1 MGRIRIAVIGGDI
14 LIDDPKDLAFDSD
27 QECMV
32 IVNERIDTLTETA
45 SNHVETIAHGLNY
58 RPTIKIY
65 EEVSAGVWSKSVLL
79 FNVWADE
86 TNINYHLYAG
96 SDSHRFKTVI
106 VANSQNG
113 VVAGT
118 LSNANG
124 RMQVAKSGYDLNNI
138 TDLRQ
143 VAFSSKKGV
152 MMVSEKVTINVIGDG
167 SSTDTTFTATY
178 AHGLRYIPQFEA
190 ILSDLGLPVPYFES
204 SGGDGA
210 SFDVTVDDTNI
221 TCSVLVFGAAVIDTV
236 PFRVHILCGKI
247 E

>member
-1 MGRIRIAVIGGDI
+1 MGRIRVAVSGDDI
-14 LIDDPKDLAFDSD
+14 TTTDPKDLAFDSD
-27 QECMV
+27 QACMV
-32 IVNERIDTLTETA
+32 IVSERIDTLTETA
-45 SNHVETIAHGLNY
+45 SDHIETLAHGLGY
-58 RPTIKIY
+58 RPTFRSY
-65 EEVSAGVWSKSVLL
+65 EEVSAGVWSKSLVVL
-79 FNVWADE
+79 NIWADT

-96 SDSHRFKTVI
+96 SDAHRIKTVI

-113 VVAGT
+113 AVGSS
-118 LSNANG
+118 LSNADG
-124 RMQVAKSGYDLNNI
+124 RVQVAKSGYDLNSI

-152 MMVSEKVTINVIGDG
+152 MLVSEKVTINVVGDG
-167 SSTDTTFTATY
+167 VSTDTTFTATH
-178 AHGLRYIPQFEA
+178 AHGLGYIPQFEA
-190 ILSDLGLPVPYFES
+190 ILSDLGLPVPYFEA

-221 TCSVLVFGAAVIDTV
+221 TCSVSVFGAAVIETV